1 MARDFKKEAA
11 WEKKVYKQYIFKCR
25 TDNGDVERMESV
37 LKGRTFADW
46 VREKLKEELNNA

>member
-25 TDNGDVERMESV
+25 TDNGDVKRMESV